1 MAETGPASKKIDFF
15 EKSFSRNHPLNI
27 SGQRFSYLSVYNF
40 FTRISLRNFAKTLIS
55 YYMTNNS
62 EQKENVVQRYVDILT
77 NSGFKALFGD
87 AGNKEVVMS
96 ILNVLLPEHRRI
108 ETIDYMPT
116 EYQGPLLDRSKEFRY
131 DFMCKDASGV
141 VFIVE
146 LQKYWDEDW
155 FKRCVSYASRAY
167 DRQNRRGGSYNV
179 PPVYLIGLMNIEL
192 PHPDKEFWKDRF
204 ISEYTFREKESHDLL
219 GETIVIIFA
228 ELANFV
234 KPLED
239 CVSERDKM
247 LYLLKNIGR
256 MMDQPAWLQHEVYT
270 RIFKACEIA
279 GFTEDKLINY
289 EQEMY
294 DERRLNSELR
304 SARNLGRD
312 EGRAEGREEGRE
324 EAKLED
330 ARKFKELGVGVD
342 IISQATGLS
351 VETIESL

>member
-1 MAETGPASKKIDFF
+1 M
-15 EKSFSRNHPLNI
+15 
-27 SGQRFSYLSVYNF
+27 
-40 FTRISLRNFAKTLIS
+40 
-55 YYMTNNS
+55 
-62 EQKENVVQRYVDILT
+62 
-77 NSGFKALFGD
+77 
-87 AGNKEVVMS
+87 
-96 ILNVLLPEHRRI
+96 
-108 ETIDYMPT
+108 
-116 EYQGPLLDRSKEFRY
+116 
-131 DFMCKDASGV
+131 
-141 VFIVE
+141 
-146 LQKYWDEDW
+146 
-155 FKRCVSYASRAY
+155 
-167 DRQNRRGGSYNV
+167 
-179 PPVYLIGLMNIEL
+179 
-192 PHPDKEFWKDRF
+192 
-204 ISEYTFREKESHDLL
+204 L

-239 CVSERDKM
+239 CVSERDRM

-312 EGRAEGREEGRE
+312 EGRAEGREEGRAE
-324 EAKLED
+324 GKIEGRQEAKLED
-330 ARKFKELGVGVD
+330 ARRLKELGVGVD

-351 VETIESL
+351 FETIESL

>member
-1 MAETGPASKKIDFF
+1 M
-15 EKSFSRNHPLNI
+15 
-27 SGQRFSYLSVYNF
+27 
-40 FTRISLRNFAKTLIS
+40 
-55 YYMTNNS
+55 
-62 EQKENVVQRYVDILT
+62 
-77 NSGFKALFGD
+77 
-87 AGNKEVVMS
+87 
-96 ILNVLLPEHRRI
+96 
-108 ETIDYMPT
+108 
-116 EYQGPLLDRSKEFRY
+116 
-131 DFMCKDASGV
+131 
-141 VFIVE
+141 
-146 LQKYWDEDW
+146 
-155 FKRCVSYASRAY
+155 
-167 DRQNRRGGSYNV
+167 
-179 PPVYLIGLMNIEL
+179 
-192 PHPDKEFWKDRF
+192 
-204 ISEYTFREKESHDLL
+204 L

-256 MMDQPAWLQHEVYT
+256 MMDQPAWLQHEIYT

-304 SARNLGRD
+304 SARNLGR
-312 EGRAEGREEGRE
+312 E

-330 ARKFKELGVGVD
+330 ARRLKELGVGVD

-351 VETIESL
+351 QETIESL

>member
-1 MAETGPASKKIDFF
+1 M
-15 EKSFSRNHPLNI
+15 
-27 SGQRFSYLSVYNF
+27 
-40 FTRISLRNFAKTLIS
+40 
-55 YYMTNNS
+55 
-62 EQKENVVQRYVDILT
+62 
-77 NSGFKALFGD
+77 
-87 AGNKEVVMS
+87 
-96 ILNVLLPEHRRI
+96 
-108 ETIDYMPT
+108 
-116 EYQGPLLDRSKEFRY
+116 
-131 DFMCKDASGV
+131 
-141 VFIVE
+141 
-146 LQKYWDEDW
+146 
-155 FKRCVSYASRAY
+155 
-167 DRQNRRGGSYNV
+167 
-179 PPVYLIGLMNIEL
+179 
-192 PHPDKEFWKDRF
+192 
-204 ISEYTFREKESHDLL
+204 L

-312 EGRAEGREEGRE
+312 EGRAEGREEGRAE
-324 EAKLED
+324 GLEKGRQEAKLED
-330 ARKFKELGVGVD
+330 ARRLKELGVGVD

>member
-1 MAETGPASKKIDFF
+1 
-15 EKSFSRNHPLNI
+15 
-27 SGQRFSYLSVYNF
+27 
-40 FTRISLRNFAKTLIS
+40 
-55 YYMTNNS
+55 
-62 EQKENVVQRYVDILT
+62 
-77 NSGFKALFGD
+77 
-87 AGNKEVVMS
+87 
-96 ILNVLLPEHRRI
+96 
-108 ETIDYMPT
+108 
-116 EYQGPLLDRSKEFRY
+116 
-131 DFMCKDASGV
+131 
-141 VFIVE
+141 
-146 LQKYWDEDW
+146 
-155 FKRCVSYASRAY
+155 
-167 DRQNRRGGSYNV
+167 
-179 PPVYLIGLMNIEL
+179 
-192 PHPDKEFWKDRF
+192 
-204 ISEYTFREKESHDLL
+204 LL

-312 EGRAEGREEGRE
+312 EVRAEGREEGKEEGRE
-324 EAKLED
+324 EGRAEGKVEGRQEAKLED
-330 ARKFKELGVGVD
+330 ARRLKELGVGVD

>member
-1 MAETGPASKKIDFF
+1 
-15 EKSFSRNHPLNI
+15 
-27 SGQRFSYLSVYNF
+27 
-40 FTRISLRNFAKTLIS
+40 
-55 YYMTNNS
+55 
-62 EQKENVVQRYVDILT
+62 
-77 NSGFKALFGD
+77 
-87 AGNKEVVMS
+87 
-96 ILNVLLPEHRRI
+96 
-108 ETIDYMPT
+108 
-116 EYQGPLLDRSKEFRY
+116 
-131 DFMCKDASGV
+131 
-141 VFIVE
+141 
-146 LQKYWDEDW
+146 
-155 FKRCVSYASRAY
+155 
-167 DRQNRRGGSYNV
+167 
-179 PPVYLIGLMNIEL
+179 
-192 PHPDKEFWKDRF
+192 
-204 ISEYTFREKESHDLL
+204 LL

-239 CVSERDKM
+239 CVSERDRM

-312 EGRAEGREEGRE
+312 EGRAEGREE
-324 EAKLED
+324 AKQED
-330 ARKFKELGVGVD
+330 ARRLKELGVGVD

>member
-1 MAETGPASKKIDFF
+1 M
-15 EKSFSRNHPLNI
+15 
-27 SGQRFSYLSVYNF
+27 
-40 FTRISLRNFAKTLIS
+40 
-55 YYMTNNS
+55 
-62 EQKENVVQRYVDILT
+62 
-77 NSGFKALFGD
+77 
-87 AGNKEVVMS
+87 
-96 ILNVLLPEHRRI
+96 
-108 ETIDYMPT
+108 
-116 EYQGPLLDRSKEFRY
+116 
-131 DFMCKDASGV
+131 
-141 VFIVE
+141 
-146 LQKYWDEDW
+146 
-155 FKRCVSYASRAY
+155 
-167 DRQNRRGGSYNV
+167 
-179 PPVYLIGLMNIEL
+179 
-192 PHPDKEFWKDRF
+192 
-204 ISEYTFREKESHDLL
+204 L

-234 KPLED
+234 KPLEE

-256 MMDQPAWLQHEVYT
+256 MLDQPAWLQHEVYT

-312 EGRAEGREEGRE
+312 EGRAEGREE
-324 EAKLED
+324 AKQED
-330 ARKFKELGVGVD
+330 ARRLKELGVGVD